1 MASVD
6 GRGAWRPCAIGPR
19 PINWKLIGLAGS
31 QKGAGRRG
39 RAQLRFIDILT
50 AVMVAAIWGF
60 GFTLSKAALA
70 GFPPIFLMALRFT
83 LTAAVLVWF
92 VKPPIGYMWKV
103 ALISLVGAGIQYSL
117 TFTGLK
123 GINASA
129 AIIIIQLEAPVAA
142 LMAAIFLKDV
152 IGWRRAFGMAVAFA
166 GVVILAGDASVQ
178 GAYVSALLVLTG
190 ACFFA
195 AGQVMTKALKGA
207 VGGFQLTAWVAVFAV
222 PQLFVASAL
231 IEDNHWHHLENADLI
246 VWITILYLGFIMTAL
261 GYSLWYRLINRYSIN
276 VVMPFILLVPFST
289 VISAVL
295 LLDEALSPY
304 VLIGGLTT
312 IAGVILIVFRGNPF
326 GRKPAPEAVK
336 SP

>member
-1 MASVD
+1 V
-6 GRGAWRPCAIGPR
+6 R
-19 PINWKLIGLAGS
+19 L
-31 QKGAGRRG
+31 
-39 RAQLRFIDILT
+39 IDILT

-83 LTAAVLVWF
+83 LTAALLVWF
-92 VKPPIGYMWKV
+92 VKPPVGLMWKV
-103 ALISLVGAGIQYSL
+103 FLIALVGAGIQYSI
-117 TFTGLK
+117 TFTGLT

-129 AIIIIQLEAPVAA
+129 AIIIIQLEAPIAA
-142 LMAAIFLKDV
+142 LLAAIFLNDI

-166 GVVILAGDASVQ
+166 GVVILAGDTSVQ
-178 GAYVSALLVLTG
+178 GAWFSALLVLIG
-190 ACFFA
+190 ASFFA

-222 PQLFVASAL
+222 PQLFVTSFL
-231 IEDNHWHHLENADLI
+231 VEENHWHHIQTADQI
-246 VWITILYLGFIMTAL
+246 VWITILYLGFAMTAL

-295 LLDEALSPY
+295 LLDETLSPY
-304 VLIGGLTT
+304 VLVGGLTT
-312 IAGVILIVFRGNPF
+312 IAGVILIVFRGSPF
-326 GRKPAPEAVK
+326 GRKQPAEVAK
-336 SP
+336 TG

>member
-1 MASVD
+1 MRPVD
-6 GRGAWRPCAIGPR
+6 V
-19 PINWKLIGLAGS
+19 
-31 QKGAGRRG
+31 
-39 RAQLRFIDILT
+39 LT

-83 LTAAVLVWF
+83 LTAALLVWF
-92 VKPPIGYMWKV
+92 VKPPTGYMWKV
-103 ALISLVGAGIQYSL
+103 ALISMVGAGIQYSV

-123 GINASA
+123 GLNASA
-129 AIIIIQLEAPVAA
+129 AIIIIQLEAPMAA
-142 LMAAIFLKDV
+142 LLAAVFLKDI

-166 GVVILAGDASVQ
+166 GVVILAGDTSVQ
-178 GAYVSALLVLTG
+178 GAWISALLVLIG
-190 ACFFA
+190 AAFFA

-207 VGGFQLTAWVAVFAV
+207 VGGFQLTAWVSVFAF
-222 PQLFVASAL
+222 PQLFVISFL
-231 IEDNHWHHLENADLI
+231 TEDNHWQYVQNADQV
-246 VWITILYLGFIMTAL
+246 VWLTVLYLAFIMTAL
-261 GYSLWYRLINRYSIN
+261 GYSLWYRLIAKYSIN

-312 IAGVILIVFRGNPF
+312 IAGVMLITFRDSPF
-326 GRKPAPEAVK
+326 RRKRPVEAAK
-336 SP
+336 TGQT